1 MQVRSLLSSLH
12 KLATT
17 ATSPTLLLATIGVLR
32 VLSTLPLAAT
42 SSIIPKLGEAKRE
55 VEERCAGRPL
65 LSSLHVPRV
74 QAEVGEEEVRRVLAQ
89 GRQAGEDALTN
100 RVVQFLKNKEGDAVG
115 ELRDGEKEESKT
127 DSVSGRQGASPLAAR
142 ACLRALGQT
151 LLALGGD
158 AG

>member
-1 MQVRSLLSSLH
+1 MNLFYFHFDPSGVSSL
-12 KLATT
+12 
-17 ATSPTLLLATIGVLR
+17 
-32 VLSTLPLAAT
+32 
-42 SSIIPKLGEAKRE
+42 
-55 VEERCAGRPL
+55 
-65 LSSLHVPRV
+65 
-74 QAEVGEEEVRRVLAQ
+74 VLAQ
-89 GRQAGEDALTN
+89 GQAGEDALTN